1 MLKHNYE
8 DWSKSIQELIQMMRD
23 DYPNDFE
30 LVITPIGAEMRST
43 LTTRV
48 FAPADDN
55 IANDLAR
62 TVDDFSSRF
71 SRFLEAVKKVGEKQE
86 DRGQSE
92 D

>member
-8 DWSKSIQELIQMMRD
+8 DWSKPIQELIQMMRD

-30 LVITPIGAEMRST
+30 LTITPIGAEMRST

-48 FAPADDN
+48 FAPADD
-55 IANDLAR
+55 ITANDLSLSQM
-62 TVDDFSSRF
+62 VDNFF
-71 SRFLEAVKKVGEKQE
+71 EAVRKVGEKQE
-86 DRGQSE
+86 DRKQST

>member
-8 DWSKSIQELIQMMRD
+8 DWSKPIQELIQMMRD

-30 LVITPIGAEMRST
+30 LVITPIGAEIRST

-48 FAPADDN
+48 FAPTDDN
-55 IANDLAR
+55 TANDLSLSQR
-62 TVDDFSSRF
+62 IDN
-71 SRFLEAVKKVGEKQE
+71 FLEAVRKVGEKQE
-86 DRGQSE
+86 DREQNA

>member
-8 DWSKSIQELIQMMRD
+8 DWSKPIQVLIQMMRD

-30 LVITPIGAEMRST
+30 LIITPIGAEMRST

-55 IANDLAR
+55 IANDLLSR
-62 TVDDFSSRF
+62 TIDDFV
-71 SRFLEAVKKVGEKQE
+71 EAVRKVGE
-86 DRGQSE
+86 QSA

>member
-8 DWSKSIQELIQMMRD
+8 DWSKPIQELIQMMRD

-55 IANDLAR
+55 ISNDLSR
-62 TVDDFSSRF
+62 TVDDFF
-71 SRFLEAVKKVGEKQE
+71 EAVKKVGEKQ
-86 DRGQSE
+86 
-92 D
+92 

>member
-1 MLKHNYE
+1 
-8 DWSKSIQELIQMMRD
+8 MMRD

-55 IANDLAR
+55 IANDLLPR
-62 TVDDFSSRF
+62 MVDDFF
-71 SRFLEAVKKVGEKQE
+71 EAVRKVGEKQE
-86 DRGQSE
+86 DREQSGG
-92 D
+92 